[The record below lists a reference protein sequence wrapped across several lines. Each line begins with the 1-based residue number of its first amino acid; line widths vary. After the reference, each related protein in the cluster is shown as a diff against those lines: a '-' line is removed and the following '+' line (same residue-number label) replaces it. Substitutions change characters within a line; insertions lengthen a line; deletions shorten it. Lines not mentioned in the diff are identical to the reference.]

1 MLDVAVSYHKQQ
13 SREQQI
19 VQVLEAGEKSAVLE
33 NYYPY
38 TSYGVVFKIDSEKPE
53 ANINVSDY
61 YGLDAVL
68 GVDPPEESK
77 FQ

>member
-1 MLDVAVSYHKQQ
+1 MIKN
-13 SREQQI
+13 I
-19 VQVLEAGEKSAVLE
+19 VFDLG
-33 NYYPY
+33 
-38 TSYGVVFKIDSEKPE
+38 GVVFKIDSEKPE
-53 ANINVSDY
+53 ANINVSEY